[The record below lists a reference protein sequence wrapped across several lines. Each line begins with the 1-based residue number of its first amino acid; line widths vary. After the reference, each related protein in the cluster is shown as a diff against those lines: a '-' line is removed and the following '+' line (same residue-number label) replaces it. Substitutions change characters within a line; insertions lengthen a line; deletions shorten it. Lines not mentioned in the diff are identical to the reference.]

1 MTEKYTGIFEKACKL
16 QRSSPDCLT
25 ASGLFRSLLSQR
37 HHNVQIS
44 ACAVNP
50 VGRWFINVTCTESE
64 NRPHVSPIIPF
75 GAISRLVLTS
85 YPKFLV
91 HSRLLNMNIHFLE
104 DKLITPLYE
113 ATETYSSSSHRQSLI
128 CMSAINESFYRC
140 IPVFWLLNL
149 FQTCNSARLYST
161 EYHELLMQFVDST
174 ESNYYSRFSNNFIR
188 QTNRRTIELN
198 GRDYLCAEYIVPDIL
213 FLAAKDFEITSAYH
227 NVHGYHKC
235 KDCGCL
241 FAKKH
246 GGQKHCCA
254 CSGPLRHSY
263 NLVRKRR
270 QEVYSYIHANV
281 PYELSRSAPII
292 DFFNDDANRLSD
304 NLEQLLYNRL
314 TSQSL
319 DEYMDFLQT
328 ASVRI
333 ESYCTL
339 SDLYTTFSDHPLF
352 THTDIL

>member
-1 MTEKYTGIFEKACKL
+1 MTEKYTGIFEKACRL
-16 QRSSPDCLT
+16 RRSSPDCLT
-25 ASGLFRSLLSQR
+25 AAGLFRSLLTQR
-37 HHNVQIS
+37 YHDVQIS

-50 VGRWFINVTCTESE
+50 VGRWFITVTCTDPK
-64 NRPHVSPIIPF
+64 NKPRVAPIAPF

-85 YPKFLV
+85 YPKFLT
-91 HSRLLNMNIHFLE
+91 HARLLNMNTRLLE
-104 DKLITPLYE
+104 GKLITPLYE
-113 ATETYSSSSHRQSLI
+113 ATETYSSSSRRQNMM
-128 CMSAINESFYRC
+128 CMPAIDESFYRC

-149 FQTCNSARLYST
+149 FQTCNIARLYST

-174 ESNYYSRFSNNFIR
+174 ESDYYSRFSNNFIR
-188 QTNRRTIELN
+188 QTNRLTIELN
-198 GRDYLCAEYIVPDIL
+198 GRDYLCTEYIVPDIL
-213 FLAAKDFEITSAYH
+213 FLAAKDFEVTSAYH
-227 NVHGYHKC
+227 NVRGYCRC
-235 KDCGCL
+235 KDCGRL
-241 FAKKH
+241 FAVKH
-246 GGQKHCCA
+246 GRQKYCCA

-270 QEVYSYIHANV
+270 QKVYNYIHTNV
-281 PYELSRSAPII
+281 PSELSSSAPII
-292 DFFNDDANRLSD
+292 DFINEDANRLSD

-314 TSQSL
+314 TAQSL

-339 SDLYTTFSDHPLF
+339 SNLYTTFGDHPLF